1 MKYSEF
7 KREVENM
14 GFVVI
19 DSGAPIY
26 VRKDKDGETIMSIH
40 VHSRFRLDPGWSGF
54 NKLTEDQ
61 QLKVYDLAYQLA
73 KTPLA
78 EREEEKRYW
87 LQKIPVPLLD
97 KEGEKK
103 WLWKYIGM
111 VPSNVFGADTI
122 KIDSEL
128 YKTIFTESEINQ
140 MNITGFEKI
149 EVKDE

>member
-7 KREVENM
+7 ETEVEKM
-14 GFVVI
+14 GFYIGYSPLYLFVVDRYTERLASISKEFDMWI
-19 DSGAPIY
+19 DTEYQEFPKLPQEQRAALFDLLY
-26 VRKDKDGETIMSIH
+26 VIS
-40 VHSRFRLDPGWSGF
+40 
-54 NKLTEDQ
+54 
-61 QLKVYDLAYQLA
+61 

-103 WLWKYIGM
+103 WLWKYTGTA
-111 VPSNVFGADTI
+111 PSNMFGVDTT

-128 YKTIFTESEINQ
+128 YKTIFTESEIAE
-140 MNITGFEKI
+140 MDITGFEK
-149 EVKDE
+149 EPVE

>member
-26 VRKDKDGETIMSIH
+26 VDKDKDGETLMSID
-40 VHSRFRLDPGWSGF
+40 VHRRFLLDPGWSGF

-78 EREEEKRYW
+78 EREEEKLYW

-103 WLWKYIGM
+103 WLWKYTGTAL
-111 VPSNVFGADTI
+111 SNVFGTDTT
-122 KIDSEL
+122 KVDNKL
-128 YKTIFTESEINQ
+128 YKTIFTESEVAEMDIA
-140 MNITGFEKI
+140 GFEKV
-149 EVKDE
+149 EVEE